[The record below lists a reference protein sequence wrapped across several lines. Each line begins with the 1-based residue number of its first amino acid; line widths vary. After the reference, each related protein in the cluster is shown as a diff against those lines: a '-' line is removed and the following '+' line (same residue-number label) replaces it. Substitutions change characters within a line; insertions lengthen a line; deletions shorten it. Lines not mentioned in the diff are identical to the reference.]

1 MLILT
6 ETTQPVKFKEDID
19 FLRQLLG
26 DMLEQQSNPRL
37 NAKQI
42 SQCKRGIK
50 ALRSA
55 IDALEIQILA

>member
-6 ETTQPVKFKEDID
+6 EQTQPTKVREDID

-37 NAKQI
+37 NSKQI
-42 SQCKRGIK
+42 LQCKAGIK

-55 IDALEIQILA
+55 IDALECQILA